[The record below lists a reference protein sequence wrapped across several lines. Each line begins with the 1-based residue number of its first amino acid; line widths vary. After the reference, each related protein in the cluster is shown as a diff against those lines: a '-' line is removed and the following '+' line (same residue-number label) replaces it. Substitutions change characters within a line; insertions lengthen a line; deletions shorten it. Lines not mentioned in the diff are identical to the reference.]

1 MQSSYSIIKKNCAL
15 DAEKKKISTEYIS
28 KEKKLEIEENFEE
41 EIQKEVYSKEEIDS
55 LITRYEEIGKR
66 IIQDANNE
74 KQGIIL
80 RGTMQAQNLEKEAY
94 EKGYEEGLQNGYD
107 DGYKKVYDENIDLA
121 KAKSQEIID
130 KAEDVL
136 RSANENYAEYLED
149 KKSDIVKLSLEI
161 AKNILR
167 KELSHEDSMNLLV
180 EEAIKLSKGE
190 ENLIIKCNSLHVEEL
205 KAQVNRWKVSYLIK
219 DEIFILKDD
228 FIEPGNATI
237 EKPNGKVIVGFD
249 IGMEA
254 IKKEILGQD

>member
-15 DAEKKKISTEYIS
+15 DAEKKKISTEYVS
-28 KEKKLEIEENFEE
+28 KKIELDENQEE
-41 EIQKEVYSKEEIDS
+41 VQEEVYSKEEVDA
-55 LITRYEEIGKR
+55 LIAKYEEIGKR

-107 DGYKKVYDENIDLA
+107 DGYKKAYDENIDLA

-136 RSANENYAEYLED
+136 RSANENYAKYLED
-149 KKSDIVKLSLEI
+149 KKSDILKLSLEI

-167 KELSHEDSMNLLV
+167 KELGHEDSMNLLV
-180 EEAIKLSKGE
+180 EEAIQLSKDE
-190 ENLIIKCNSLHVEEL
+190 ENLIIKCNSLHAEEL
-205 KAQVNRWKVSYLIK
+205 KSQVNRWKISYSIK
-219 DEIFILKDD
+219 DEIFILNDD
-228 FIEPGNATI
+228 FIEPGNAII

-254 IKKEILGQD
+254 IKKEILG

>member
-15 DAEKKKISTEYIS
+15 DAEKKKISTEYVS
-28 KEKKLEIEENFEE
+28 KKIELDENFEE
-41 EIQKEVYSKEEIDS
+41 VQEEVYSKEEVDA
-55 LITRYEEIGKR
+55 LIAKYEEIGKR

-107 DGYKKVYDENIDLA
+107 DGYKKAYDENIDLA

-136 RSANENYAEYLED
+136 RSANENYAKYLED
-149 KKSDIVKLSLEI
+149 KKSDILKLSLEI

-167 KELSHEDSMNLLV
+167 KELGHEDSMNLLV
-180 EEAIKLSKGE
+180 EEAIQLSKDE
-190 ENLIIKCNSLHVEEL
+190 ENLIIKCNSFHAEEL
-205 KAQVNRWKVSYLIK
+205 KSQVNRWKISYSIK
-219 DEIFILKDD
+219 DEIFILNDD
-228 FIEPGNATI
+228 FIEPGNAI
-237 EKPNGKVIVGFD
+237 IKKPNGKVIVGFD

>member
-15 DAEKKKISTEYIS
+15 DAEKKKISTEYVS
-28 KEKKLEIEENFEE
+28 KKIELDENFEE
-41 EIQKEVYSKEEIDS
+41 VQEEVYSKEEVEA
-55 LITRYEEIGKR
+55 LIAKYEEIGKR

-107 DGYKKVYDENIDLA
+107 DGYKKAYDENIDLA

-136 RSANENYAEYLED
+136 RSANENYAKYLED
-149 KKSDIVKLSLEI
+149 KKSDILKLSLEI

-167 KELSHEDSMNLLV
+167 KELGHEDSMNLLV
-180 EEAIKLSKGE
+180 EEAIQLSKDE
-190 ENLIIKCNSLHVEEL
+190 ENLIIKCNSFHAEEL
-205 KAQVNRWKVSYLIK
+205 KSQVNRWKISYSIK
-219 DEIFILKDD
+219 DEIFILNDD
-228 FIEPGNATI
+228 FIEPGNAII

>member
-15 DAEKKKISTEYIS
+15 DAEKKKISTEYVS
-28 KEKKLEIEENFEE
+28 KKIELDENQEE
-41 EIQKEVYSKEEIDS
+41 VQEEVYSKEEVDA
-55 LITRYEEIGKR
+55 LIAKYEEIGKR

-107 DGYKKVYDENIDLA
+107 DGYKKAYDENIDLA

-136 RSANENYAEYLED
+136 KSANENYAKYLED
-149 KKSDIVKLSLEI
+149 KKSNILKLSLEI

-167 KELSHEDSMNLLV
+167 KELGHEDSMNLLV
-180 EEAIKLSKGE
+180 EEAIQLSKDE
-190 ENLIIKCNSLHVEEL
+190 ENLIIKCNSLHAEEL
-205 KAQVNRWKVSYLIK
+205 KSQVNRWKISYSIK
-219 DEIFILKDD
+219 DEIFILNDD
-228 FIEPGNATI
+228 FIEPGNAII

>member
-15 DAEKKKISTEYIS
+15 DAEKKKISTEYVS
-28 KEKKLEIEENFEE
+28 KKIELDENLEEVQE
-41 EIQKEVYSKEEIDS
+41 EVYSKEEVDA
-55 LITRYEEIGKR
+55 LIAKYEEIGKR

-107 DGYKKVYDENIDLA
+107 DGYKKAYDENIDLA

-136 RSANENYAEYLED
+136 RSANENYAKYLED
-149 KKSDIVKLSLEI
+149 KKSDILKLSLEI

-167 KELSHEDSMNLLV
+167 RELGHEDSMNLLV
-180 EEAIKLSKGE
+180 EEAIQLSKDE
-190 ENLIIKCNSLHVEEL
+190 ENLIIKCNSFHAEEL
-205 KAQVNRWKVSYLIK
+205 KSQVNRWKISYSIK
-219 DEIFILKDD
+219 DEIFILNDD
-228 FIEPGNATI
+228 FIEPGNAII

>member
-15 DAEKKKISTEYIS
+15 DAEKKKISTEYVS
-28 KEKKLEIEENFEE
+28 KKIELDENLEEVQE
-41 EIQKEVYSKEEIDS
+41 EVYSKEEVDA
-55 LITRYEEIGKR
+55 LIAKYEEIGKR

-107 DGYKKVYDENIDLA
+107 DGYKKAYDENIDLA

-136 RSANENYAEYLED
+136 RSANENYAKYLED

-167 KELSHEDSMNLLV
+167 KELGHEDSMNLLV
-180 EEAIKLSKGE
+180 EEAIQLSKDE
-190 ENLIIKCNSLHVEEL
+190 ENLIIKCNSIHAEEL
-205 KAQVNRWKVSYLIK
+205 KSQVNRWKISYSIK
-219 DEIFILKDD
+219 DEIFILNDD
-228 FIEPGNATI
+228 FIEPGNVII

>member
-15 DAEKKKISTEYIS
+15 DAEKKKISTEYVS
-28 KEKKLEIEENFEE
+28 KKIEFDENLEEVQE
-41 EIQKEVYSKEEIDS
+41 EVYSKEEVDA
-55 LITRYEEIGKR
+55 LIAKYEEIGKR

-107 DGYKKVYDENIDLA
+107 DGYKKAYDENIDLA

-136 RSANENYAEYLED
+136 KSANENYAKYLED

-167 KELSHEDSMNLLV
+167 KELGHEDSMNLLV
-180 EEAIKLSKGE
+180 EEAIQLSKDE
-190 ENLIIKCNSLHVEEL
+190 ENLIIKCNSIHAEEL
-205 KAQVNRWKVSYLIK
+205 KSQVNRWKISYSIK
-219 DEIFILKDD
+219 DEIFILNDD
-228 FIEPGNATI
+228 FIEPGNAII

>member
-15 DAEKKKISTEYIS
+15 DAEKKKISTEYVS
-28 KEKKLEIEENFEE
+28 KKIELDENFEE
-41 EIQKEVYSKEEIDS
+41 VQEEVYSKEEVDA
-55 LITRYEEIGKR
+55 LIAKYEEIGKR

-107 DGYKKVYDENIDLA
+107 DGYKKAYDENIDLA

-136 RSANENYAEYLED
+136 RSANENYAKYLED
-149 KKSDIVKLSLEI
+149 KKSDILKLSLEI

-167 KELSHEDSMNLLV
+167 KELGHEDSMNLLV
-180 EEAIKLSKGE
+180 EEAIQLSKDE
-190 ENLIIKCNSLHVEEL
+190 ENLIIKCNSFHAKEL
-205 KAQVNRWKVSYLIK
+205 KSQVNRWKISYSIK
-219 DEIFILKDD
+219 DEIFILNDD
-228 FIEPGNATI
+228 FIEPGNAII

>member
-15 DAEKKKISTEYIS
+15 DAEKKKISTEYVS
-28 KEKKLEIEENFEE
+28 KKIELDENFEE
-41 EIQKEVYSKEEIDS
+41 VQEEVYSKEEVDA
-55 LITRYEEIGKR
+55 LIAKYEEIGKR

-107 DGYKKVYDENIDLA
+107 DGYKKAYDENIDLA

-136 RSANENYAEYLED
+136 RSANENYAKYLED
-149 KKSDIVKLSLEI
+149 KKSDILKLSLEI

-167 KELSHEDSMNLLV
+167 KELGHEDSMNLLV
-180 EEAIKLSKGE
+180 EEAIQLSKDE
-190 ENLIIKCNSLHVEEL
+190 ENLIIKCNSFHAEEL
-205 KAQVNRWKVSYLIK
+205 KSQVNRWKISYSIK
-219 DEIFILKDD
+219 DEIFILNDD
-228 FIEPGNATI
+228 FIEPGNAII

>member
-28 KEKKLEIEENFEE
+28 KNKEEDIEENLEE
-41 EIQKEVYSKEEIDS
+41 EVQEEVYSKEEVDA
-55 LITRYEEIGKR
+55 LIAKYEEIGKR

-80 RGTMQAQNLEKEAY
+80 RGTIQAQNLEKEAY
-94 EKGYEEGLQNGYD
+94 EKGLQNGYD
-107 DGYKKVYDENIDLA
+107 DGYKKAYDENIDLA

-136 RSANENYAEYLED
+136 RSANENYAKYLED
-149 KKSDIVKLSLEI
+149 KKHDIVKLSLEI

-167 KELSHEDSMNLLV
+167 RELSHEDSMNLLI
-180 EEAIKLSKGE
+180 EEAIQLSKDE
-190 ENLIIKCNSLHVEEL
+190 ENLIIKCNSLHAEEL
-205 KAQVNRWKVSYLIK
+205 KSQVNRWKVSYSIK
-219 DEIFILKDD
+219 DEIFILNDD

-249 IGMEA
+249 TGMEA

>member
-15 DAEKKKISTEYIS
+15 DAEKKKISTEYVS
-28 KEKKLEIEENFEE
+28 KKIELDENQEE
-41 EIQKEVYSKEEIDS
+41 VQEEVYSKEEVDA
-55 LITRYEEIGKR
+55 LIAKYEEIGKR

-107 DGYKKVYDENIDLA
+107 DGYKKAYDENIDLA

-136 RSANENYAEYLED
+136 RSANENYAKYLED
-149 KKSDIVKLSLEI
+149 KKSDILKLSLEI

-167 KELSHEDSMNLLV
+167 KELGHEDSMNLLV
-180 EEAIKLSKGE
+180 EEAIQLSKDE
-190 ENLIIKCNSLHVEEL
+190 ENLIIKCNFLHAEEL
-205 KAQVNRWKVSYLIK
+205 KSQVNRWKISYSIK
-219 DEIFILKDD
+219 DEIFILNDD
-228 FIEPGNATI
+228 FIEPGNAII

-249 IGMEA
+249 IGMET

>member
-28 KEKKLEIEENFEE
+28 KKKKTEFEENIEEELQEKF
-41 EIQKEVYSKEEIDS
+41 YSKEEVDA
-55 LITRYEEIGKR
+55 LIEKYEEIGKR

-94 EKGYEEGLQNGYD
+94 EKGYEEGLKNGYD
-107 DGYKKVYDENIDLA
+107 DGYKKAYDENIDLA

-136 RSANENYAEYLED
+136 RSANENYAKYLED
-149 KKSDIVKLSLEI
+149 KKSDILKLSLEI

-167 KELSHEDSMNLLV
+167 KELGHEDSMNLLV
-180 EEAIKLSKGE
+180 EEAIQLSKDE
-190 ENLIIKCNSLHVEEL
+190 ENLIIKCNSLHAEEL
-205 KAQVNRWKVSYLIK
+205 KSQVNRWKISYSIK
-219 DEIFILKDD
+219 DEIFILNDD
-228 FIEPGNATI
+228 FIEPGNAII

>member
-15 DAEKKKISTEYIS
+15 DAEKKKISTEYVS
-28 KEKKLEIEENFEE
+28 KKIELDENLEEVQE
-41 EIQKEVYSKEEIDS
+41 EVYSKEEVDA
-55 LITRYEEIGKR
+55 LIAKYEEIGKR

-94 EKGYEEGLQNGYD
+94 QKGYEEGLQNGYD
-107 DGYKKVYDENIDLA
+107 DGYKKAYDENIDLA

-136 RSANENYAEYLED
+136 RSANENYAKYLED
-149 KKSDIVKLSLEI
+149 KKSDILKLSLEI

-167 KELSHEDSMNLLV
+167 KELVHEDSMNLLV
-180 EEAIKLSKGE
+180 EEAIQLSKDE
-190 ENLIIKCNSLHVEEL
+190 ENLIIKCNSIHAEEL
-205 KAQVNRWKVSYLIK
+205 KSQVNRWKISYSIK
-219 DEIFILKDD
+219 DEIFILNDD
-228 FIEPGNATI
+228 FIEPGNAII

>member
-15 DAEKKKISTEYIS
+15 DAEKKKISTEYVS
-28 KEKKLEIEENFEE
+28 KKIELDENFEE
-41 EIQKEVYSKEEIDS
+41 VQEEVYSKEEVDA
-55 LITRYEEIGKR
+55 LIAKYEEIGKR

-107 DGYKKVYDENIDLA
+107 DGYKKAYDENIDLA

-136 RSANENYAEYLED
+136 RSANENYAKYLED
-149 KKSDIVKLSLEI
+149 KKSDILKLSLEI

-167 KELSHEDSMNLLV
+167 KELGHEDSMNLLV
-180 EEAIKLSKGE
+180 EEAIQLSKDE
-190 ENLIIKCNSLHVEEL
+190 ENLIIKCNSLHAEEL
-205 KAQVNRWKVSYLIK
+205 KSQVNRWKISYSIK
-219 DEIFILKDD
+219 DEIFILNDD
-228 FIEPGNATI
+228 FIEPGNAII

>member
-15 DAEKKKISTEYIS
+15 DAEKKKISTEYVS
-28 KEKKLEIEENFEE
+28 KKIELDENLEEVQE
-41 EIQKEVYSKEEIDS
+41 EVYSKEEVDV
-55 LITRYEEIGKR
+55 LIAKYEEIGKR

-107 DGYKKVYDENIDLA
+107 DGYKKAYDENIDLA

-136 RSANENYAEYLED
+136 RSANENYAKYLED
-149 KKSDIVKLSLEI
+149 KKSDILKLSLEI

-167 KELSHEDSMNLLV
+167 KELGHEDSMNLLV
-180 EEAIKLSKGE
+180 EEAIQLSKDE
-190 ENLIIKCNSLHVEEL
+190 ENLIIKCNSIHAEEL
-205 KAQVNRWKVSYLIK
+205 KSQVNRWKISYSIK
-219 DEIFILKDD
+219 DEIFILNDD
-228 FIEPGNATI
+228 FIEPGNAII

>member
-15 DAEKKKISTEYIS
+15 DAEKKKISTEYVS
-28 KEKKLEIEENFEE
+28 KKIELDENQEE
-41 EIQKEVYSKEEIDS
+41 VQEEVYSKEEVDA
-55 LITRYEEIGKR
+55 LIAKYEEIGKR

-107 DGYKKVYDENIDLA
+107 DGYKKAYDENIDLA

-136 RSANENYAEYLED
+136 RSANENYAKYLED
-149 KKSDIVKLSLEI
+149 KKSNILKLSLEI

-167 KELSHEDSMNLLV
+167 KELGHEDSMNLLV
-180 EEAIKLSKGE
+180 EEAIQLSKDE
-190 ENLIIKCNSLHVEEL
+190 ENLIIKCNSLHAEEL
-205 KAQVNRWKVSYLIK
+205 KSQVNRWKISYSIK
-219 DEIFILKDD
+219 DEIFILNDD
-228 FIEPGNATI
+228 FIEPGNAII